1 MQLPRA
7 LNQRVEAVLIRRYVD
22 ELLAIAQQLGKVALM
37 SEGKPELPV
46 SGPISA
52 GTRADVLLRL
62 RRIEGQVR
70 GIQRMVEENRDC
82 RDVVVQ
88 LAAIKASVASLNT
101 LVAETYAQECLCGG
115 EPLDSSAVTSLL
127 GLLKAAR

>member
-1 MQLPRA
+1 MG
-7 LNQRVEAVLIRRYVD
+7 ETKSIR
-22 ELLAIAQQLGKVALM
+22 
-37 SEGKPELPV
+37 
-46 SGPISA
+46 PISEC
-52 GTRADVLLRL
+52 TQSEVLLRL

-115 EPLDSSAVTSLL
+115 EQLDTSEVGRLL
-127 GLLKAAR
+127 DLLKAAR